1 MHWLVLCQQLHEIYK
16 IIQHNMSATGLQQHT
31 WCLRWSLPFTPS
43 RQWLGSAIGCYS
55 VMVGHKSLSQISQQ
69 RQTLS
74 TDGVPVVRM
83 ATWERGQWKDTV
95 STFCFC
101 CKLQIQI
108 WTSEVC
114 QDLFEPKW
122 GHVFCMDYTTDL
134 ADSDWRPHSGV
145 MGSVETAEP
154 SPAELGTKRTSQQLI
169 QLIRS
174 ITGRKKIY
182 TCSTY
187 L

>member
-1 MHWLVLCQQLHEIYK
+1 
-16 IIQHNMSATGLQQHT
+16 MSASGLQQHT

-83 ATWERGQWKDTV
+83 ATWEREKSKDTV

-101 CKLQIQI
+101 CKLQIQ
-108 WTSEVC
+108 SEH
-114 QDLFEPKW
+114 PKCVRICSSLSEAMISAW
-122 GHVFCMDYTTDL
+122 ITQQTWLTQTEDL
-134 ADSDWRPHSGV
+134 AAAWWGALRQQSQVLQS
-145 MGSVETAEP
+145 E
-154 SPAELGTKRTSQQLI
+154 ELKGQVKRYFS
-169 QLIRS
+169 
-174 ITGRKKIY
+174 
-182 TCSTY
+182 
-187 L
+187 